1 MPFLLKYNLLYD
13 SFKTMRMLLFLVLV
27 FIPMQLYAANP
38 CIGQDSETCKMLG
51 GCYWEN
57 SCKQCGQGM
66 YCEPGAENYQNCPS
80 PYSNSDAGAE
90 SINECYTDI
99 QCLKPNNEA
108 EQCRH
113 YYDQTVSNCP
123 TITTPHLES
132 NGGSISCYADT
143 RECKYFGIAAN
154 SCTQQNIS
162 GTANWHLLSEDWGV
176 GNCQC
181 GATTFTDSTT
191 RFCSGT
197 LSGVH
202 PQTTTVEYATSAIN
216 YNGTAS
222 GYNCTRCIQDNGN
235 NKYYASSD
243 NGDGCVANLQSGTV
257 CKCET
262 SPYYGHYR
270 TGKCCT
276 SANDCPEWGNA
287 TNICRRI
294 PCDIP
299 GTTTTELL
307 PTSTDNSV
315 CKYTRDTIL
324 ADPVDDFT
332 LGNIEDTYG
341 ISVDGWIS
349 VP

>member
-1 MPFLLKYNLLYD
+1 
-13 SFKTMRMLLFLVLV
+13 MRMFLIFVLLFCPIVT
-27 FIPMQLYAANP
+27 YAATPEDCNGLNESA
-38 CIGQDSETCKMLG
+38 CLAKA
-51 GCYWEN
+51 GCQFNNNY
-57 SCKQCGQGM
+57 CQQCDKHN
-66 YCEPGAENYQNCPS
+66 YCEANSQPKSCAENTNGFDK
-80 PYSNSDAGAE
+80 SDYGSE
-90 SINECYTDI
+90 SVNECYTDI
-99 QCLKPNNEA
+99 QCLKPDNEA

-123 TITTPHLES
+123 TIITPHLES

-162 GTANWHLLSEDWGV
+162 GTANWHPLSEDWGV

-197 LSGVH
+197 QSRVH
-202 PQTTTVEYATSAIN
+202 PQTTTVEYATSVIN

-222 GYNCTRCIQDNGN
+222 GYNCTRCIPDNGN
-235 NKYYASSD
+235 NRYYASSD

-262 SPYYGHYR
+262 STYYGHYR

-276 SANDCPEWGNA
+276 SSNDCPEWGNA
-287 TNICRRI
+287 NNICTRV

-307 PTSTDNSV
+307 PTSANNSV

-332 LGNIEDTYG
+332 LGDIEDIYG
-341 ISVDGWIS
+341 ISVDGWVR